1 MDGVAEAGKHNAVKH
16 DIEPSFAVKRPKR
29 VKCRPMPGEI
39 SRDERIQDPEKSF
52 KVGLHAYIPA
62 LDKLL
67 SQFKDRFTDNTI
79 DIMKEMQYFSP
90 AHLLAAKAD
99 IVASQVK
106 ALCTFYGF

>member
-1 MDGVAEAGKHNAVKH
+1 LDGVAEAGKHNAVKH
-16 DIEPSFAVKRPKR
+16 DIEPSFAVKRPRR
-29 VKCRPMPGEI
+29 VKCRPSMPGEK

-79 DIMKEMQYFSP
+79 DIMKEMQYFLQ
-90 AHLLAAKAD
+90 HIYWLLRQ
-99 IVASQVK
+99 I
-106 ALCTFYGF
+106 